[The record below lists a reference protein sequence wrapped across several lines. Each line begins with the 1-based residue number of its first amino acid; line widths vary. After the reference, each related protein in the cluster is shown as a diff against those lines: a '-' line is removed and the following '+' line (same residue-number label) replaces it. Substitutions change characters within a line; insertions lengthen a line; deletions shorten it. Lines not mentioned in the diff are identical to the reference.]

1 MTSRNHRLRRWWR
14 TAHGRLRGDAGVETT
29 EYAVIAAAAVTG
41 ALIVVA
47 IVTGFAQDV
56 ANSLQFGTPG
66 PGGPQP

>member
-1 MTSRNHRLRRWWR
+1 
-14 TAHGRLRGDAGVETT
+14 VETT